1 MKGLV
6 NDAFLSGITV
16 VTHVA
21 TVDIIIC
28 WWSSGQVIAEYVVP
42 IITLTAMLLM
52 FARGRLKI
60 FTQLLASILS
70 RKPTS

>member
-21 TVDIIIC
+21 TVDIIC
-28 WWSSGQVIAEYVVP
+28 WWSSGQVIAEYLVP

>member
-1 MKGLV
+1 MMPS
-6 NDAFLSGITV
+6 FLALQLSRTLRLLIPLFVG
-16 VTHVA
+16 
-21 TVDIIIC
+21 
-28 WWSSGQVIAEYVVP
+28 GQVIAEYLVP